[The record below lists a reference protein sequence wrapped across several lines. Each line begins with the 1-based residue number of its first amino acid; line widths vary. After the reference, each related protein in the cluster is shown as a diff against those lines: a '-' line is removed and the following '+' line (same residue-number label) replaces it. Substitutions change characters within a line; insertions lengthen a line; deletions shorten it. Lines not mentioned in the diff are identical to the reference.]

1 MREIINNLKS
11 DADHKERMIGT
22 TAPTQWLEMKTQ
34 QQWDENQQY
43 KIKQL
48 RRAARILEATL

>member
-1 MREIINNLKS
+1 MREIINNLKN

-22 TAPTQWLEMKTQ
+22 TAPTQWLEKRTQ
-34 QQWDENQQY
+34 EDWDKKEQY

>member
-1 MREIINNLKS
+1 MREIINSLKN

-22 TAPTQWLEMKTQ
+22 TAPTQWLKNKTQ
-34 QQWDENQQY
+34 EDWDKTQKY

-48 RRAARILEATL
+48 RRAARILKATL

>member
-1 MREIINNLKS
+1 MREIINDLKNE
-11 DADHKERMIGT
+11 ADHKEGMIGT
-22 TAPTQWLEMKTQ
+22 TAPTQWLENKTQ
-34 QQWDENQQY
+34 EEWDKNQQY